1 VDRSDDMRIFAK
13 VVESGSFAGI
23 AARLNIAASKLRH
36 PVSSPPALGA
46 RHRMRPAE
54 TKDML
59 PRLKNRS
66 TALRTRKGW
75 RTNSP
80 HVPPDRGL
88 VRHGGSGRFAAEES
102 ACRPERK
109 HSDEDTK
116 EPSGGDF
123 AVARQLLRRPWR
135 WPSPW
140 TG

>member
-1 VDRSDDMRIFAK
+1 VDRSDDMRVFAK
-13 VVESGSFAGI
+13 VVESGSFAGA
-23 AARLNIAASKLRH
+23 AARLNIASKLRH
-36 PVSSPPALGA
+36 PVSSPPPLGA

-54 TKDML
+54 TEDIVL

-66 TALRTRKGW
+66 IALRTRKGW
-75 RTNSP
+75 RANSP

-88 VRHGGSGRFAAEES
+88 VRHGSSGRFAAVES
-102 ACRPERK
+102 ACRPKRK
-109 HSDEDTK
+109 HSDEDTE

-123 AVARQLLRRPWR
+123 AAARQPLRRPWW